1 MRTSAVIAALAAVAA
16 AETTL
21 YIPGFDPQQITA
33 DVEGV
38 DASGHTT
45 YRFGPGV
52 TSGTYEDSPGIVG
65 SATLVAGA
73 TDAHLVWNNP
83 ELGISMSED
92 CGISGSIAVCTVAVS
107 AEDSLQTGVVTETAS
122 GFVVQGNAAAA
133 TSAPAGTGATP
144 TAGSAL
150 TSGPSAT
157 SSGASG
163 ASPTETGKDN
173 GAVAMGSSMVLSL
186 GVAGLV
192 SVFFL

>member
-1 MRTSAVIAALAAVAA
+1 MRTFAMIAALAAVAA

-21 YIPGFDPQQITA
+21 FIPGFDPQQITV

-52 TSGTYEDSPGIVG
+52 TSGTFEDEPGIIG

-83 ELGISMSED
+83 EAGISMSED
-92 CGISGSIAVCTVAVS
+92 CGIANGIAVCTAVAAV
-107 AEDSLQTGVVTETAS
+107 DGVIQTVVATETAS
-122 GFVVQGNAAAA
+122 GFVVQGDAAAA
-133 TSAPAGTGATP
+133 TNAPSGSGATP

-150 TSGPSAT
+150 TTGPSAT
-157 SSGASG
+157 SSASG

-173 GAVAMGSSMVLSL
+173 GAGVMGSSMILSL
-186 GVAGLV
+186 GVAGVV
-192 SVFFL
+192 SAFFL